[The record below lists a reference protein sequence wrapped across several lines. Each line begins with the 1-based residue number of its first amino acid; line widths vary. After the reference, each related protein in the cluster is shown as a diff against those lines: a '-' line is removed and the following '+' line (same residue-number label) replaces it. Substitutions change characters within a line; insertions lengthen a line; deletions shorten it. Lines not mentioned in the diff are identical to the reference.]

1 MIERQLE
8 NSLVV
13 DLKVEVAML
22 KKEVSFI
29 NILFEKMDVVITKI
43 DAQHD
48 LLIDKTSR
56 VESTTSFTKEELANL
71 YLSIEKTEREISDRI
86 LSIERLLS
94 AEIKSNNIELSDR
107 LERQEEITSGL
118 GNIKIIIFGVL
129 AVVTFIS
136 TNIEFIKK
144 LFS

>member
-8 NSLVV
+8 NSLMV

-43 DAQHD
+43 DTQHD

-56 VESTTSFTKEELANL
+56 VESTMSFTKEELSNL
-71 YLSIEKTEREISDRI
+71 YLAIEKTEREISDRI
-86 LSIERLLS
+86 NSIERLLS

-107 LERQEEITSGL
+107 LEKQEEITSGL

-129 AVVTFIS
+129 AAVTFIS

>member
-56 VESTTSFTKEELANL
+56 VESTMSFTKEELANL

>member
-118 GNIKIIIFGVL
+118 GNIKIIIFVVL

>member
-8 NSLVV
+8 NSLMV

-43 DAQHD
+43 DTQHD

-56 VESTTSFTKEELANL
+56 VESTMSFTKEELSNL
-71 YLSIEKTEREISDRI
+71 YLAIEKTEREISDRI
-86 LSIERLLS
+86 NSIERLLS

-107 LERQEEITSGL
+107 LEKQEEITSGL
-118 GNIKIIIFGVL
+118 GNIKIMIFGAL

-144 LFS
+144 IFS

>member
-8 NSLVV
+8 NSLMV

-43 DAQHD
+43 DTQHD

-56 VESTTSFTKEELANL
+56 VESTMSFTKEELSNL
-71 YLSIEKTEREISDRI
+71 YLAIEKTEREISDRI
-86 LSIERLLS
+86 NSIERLLS

-107 LERQEEITSGL
+107 LEKQEEITNGL
-118 GNIKIIIFGVL
+118 GNIKIIIFGAL
-129 AVVTFIS
+129 AIVTFIS

>member
-56 VESTTSFTKEELANL
+56 VESTMSFTKEELANL

-144 LFS
+144 IFS